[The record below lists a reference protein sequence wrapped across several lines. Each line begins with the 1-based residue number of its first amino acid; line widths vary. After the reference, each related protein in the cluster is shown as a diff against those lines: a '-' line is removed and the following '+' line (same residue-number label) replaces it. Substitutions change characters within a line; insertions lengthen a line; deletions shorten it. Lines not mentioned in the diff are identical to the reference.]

1 MPEKKFI
8 LSANDGSFF
17 ETGDSAGVYF
27 ERILEHP
34 VDRVWTA
41 LTEPKHL
48 AHWLAPAVIDG
59 RKGGTITLQLTGGVM
74 GGKITEW
81 KSDGAEIGRARK
93 PDGAT
98 KTEWRTRSGGKRSDG
113 SGASGPTGV
122 LLEYAWYNGS
132 TVRWELLSEGKN
144 RTRLLFTHRH
154 VPGRQLVDAAK
165 GWHYHLDLLGLELDG
180 QEMPHNP
187 VAQWDE
193 ITREATLRYNAAV
206 AALRPEPE
214 PLVLERVFDAP
225 VERVWQA
232 LTNKEELKHW
242 SFDIPDFEPEE
253 GYEFTFNGQNEN
265 GIKTHY
271 CRITEVIEQRKLA
284 YSWRYRNIQGVSL
297 VTWELF
303 REGNKT
309 RLRLTH
315 TGLEKLAHAGAGFR
329 RQGFITGWSSI
340 FELLGTWLQRMPVG
354 AAQ

>member
-1 MPEKKFI
+1 MPEKKFV
-8 LSANDGSFF
+8 LSVNDGSFF

-27 ERILEHP
+27 ERIFDHP

-74 GGKITEW
+74 GGKITAWQEN
-81 KSDGAEIGRARK
+81 
-93 PDGAT
+93 
-98 KTEWRTRSGGKRSDG
+98 
-113 SGASGPTGV
+113 V
-122 LLEYAWYNGS
+122 VLEYAWYNGS
-132 TVRWELLSEGKN
+132 TVRWELLSEGKSH
-144 RTRLLFTHRH
+144 TRLLFTHRH

-214 PLVLERVFDAP
+214 PFVLERVYDAP

-232 LTNKEELKHW
+232 LTNKEELKQW

-265 GIKTHY
+265 GIKIHY

-329 RQGFITGWSSI
+329 KQGFITGWSSI
-340 FELLGTWLQRMPVG
+340 FQLLATWLQNVSVG